1 MDKTDRKILAELQ
14 KDGRLSVTALAERV
28 GLSLSPCH
36 RRVRAM
42 EDSGI
47 ICGYRAQINT
57 RKIGLNFSA
66 IIFVTLRED
75 TNWSVALFEKAVKE
89 VPQIV
94 QAHRLFGDP
103 GFMLQ
108 ILTRDLDDFQKV
120 YDEKLS
126 ALPGVMRLTST
137 MIMKTVIQD
146 PLLEIPAN
154 VTKSEQRYFK

>member
-14 KDGRLSVTALAERV
+14 KDGRLSVTDLAERI

-47 ICGYRAQINT
+47 IRGYRAQIDP

-75 TNWSVALFEKAVKE
+75 TSWSVARFEESVKD

-94 QAHRLFGDP
+94 QAQRLFGDP

-108 ILTRDLDDFQKV
+108 VLTRDLDDFQKV

-126 ALPGVMRLTST
+126 ALPGVMRLTSA
-137 MIMKTVIQD
+137 MIMKTVVQD
-146 PLLEIPAN
+146 PPLYIPVN
-154 VTKSEQRYFK
+154 TVTGWEKT